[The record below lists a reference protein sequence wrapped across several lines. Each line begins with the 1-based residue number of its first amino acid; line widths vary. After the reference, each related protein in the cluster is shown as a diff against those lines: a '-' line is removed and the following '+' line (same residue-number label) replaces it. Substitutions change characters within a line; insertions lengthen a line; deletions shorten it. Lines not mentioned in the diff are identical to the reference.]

1 VISVGMQPPNMLT
14 PLSFCS
20 CMISAFISLRLG
32 SVALYFL
39 YFSLMASICG
49 WMRCIFSRSAWS

>member
-1 VISVGMQPPNMLT
+1 MRVGMQPPNMLT

-20 CMISAFISLRLG
+20 FMISAFISLRLG

-39 YFSLMASICG
+39 
-49 WMRCIFSRSAWS
+49 